1 MGLAALAH
9 CRSHLFFCLFRT
21 GACDGTVSVTLG
33 PSPLVLSDGPGVY
46 ALNVECVWLVEAPGP
61 ITVVFTRFHTQAD
74 YDFLEIFD
82 GTGDDAGLLANASG
96 PALPEPLF
104 ANSTS
109 VKIVFT
115 STGYVTFSGF
125 ELELFALAPGGTWVP
140 TGVPTAAPT
149 WASESGAALCF
160 VPCSLPHERMR
171 LPQCGSAVSASCACC
186 SRPRRR
192 GVPMRP
198 SREAVRAGRHVCVAV
213 LLGLRLRRV
222 RDQPERIW
230 PARPLPR
237 ARRSALCAADH
248 LHVRWARPCP
258 ETLVRCS
265 VRFD

>member
-1 MGLAALAH
+1 M
-9 CRSHLFFCLFRT
+9 
-21 GACDGTVSVTLG
+21 
-33 PSPLVLSDGPGVY
+33 LSDGPGVY

-61 ITVVFTRFHTQAD
+61 ITVVFTRFHTLAD

-82 GTGDDAGLLANASG
+82 GTGDDAGLLASASG

-149 WASESGAALCF
+149 WASESGAALCS

-171 LPQCGSAVSASCACC
+171 LAQCRSAVSASCALQPPPTAWC
-186 SRPRRR
+186 SNATQPRR
-192 GVPMRP
+192 G
-198 SREAVRAGRHVCVAV
+198 
-213 LLGLRLRRV
+213 
-222 RDQPERIW
+222 
-230 PARPLPR
+230 
-237 ARRSALCAADH
+237 ARRT
-248 LHVRWARPCP
+248 ARMRGGAPR
-258 ETLVRCS
+258 TGSTTS
-265 VRFD
+265 VRST

>member
-9 CRSHLFFCLFRT
+9 CRSHLLLLFCLFRT

-171 LPQCGSAVSASCACC
+171 LPA
-186 SRPRRR
+186 
-192 GVPMRP
+192 
-198 SREAVRAGRHVCVAV
+198 AVRIGRFRVLCV
-213 LLGLRLRRV
+213 L
-222 RDQPERIW
+222 QP
-230 PARPLPR
+230 PPTALCSNATQPR
-237 ARRSALCAADH
+237 SGARRTARMRGGAPRTASTTSA
-248 LHVRWARPCP
+248 RS
-258 ETLVRCS
+258 T
-265 VRFD
+265 